1 MARLTVIADDLTGA
15 LDTGVQFANRCV
27 SVRVAAVH
35 GTAAV
40 HEELFQ
46 ADVAVIDAEVRHR
59 SRQQAY
65 KICLELVQ
73 QAQRCGTDSVY
84 IKTDSGL
91 RGNIGAMFQAALD
104 ASGAAVAYYAPALPR
119 MNRLTQ
125 GGIQYIDGVPINES
139 VFGQDPFEPVR
150 SPYIKDLF
158 KNCRAEVVTCQPR
171 NLPPPPQHGQQI
183 VICDAEKDTDFRC
196 IAMELQRT
204 NGLKI
209 LGGCAGF
216 AAVLPPF
223 LGLEGGPISLPC
235 INAPLLVLCGSLNPI
250 TKRQLEYGAAHGGV
264 RISLQSEQLAAGYFE
279 SRAGQ
284 DFLTQIEQRMQG
296 GCDMLIDTD
305 GTDTAEDADTAEQL
319 RGQIAEQ
326 LGLLMALLLERPAAD
341 NYLPMIIGGDTLMGF
356 MQQLSEAEISPLGE
370 AAPGAVLFTAPMHE
384 LEDGE
389 VLLKVKGCGICA
401 GDLKAFHGGIRVWGT
416 SEADRYM
423 EPPCIPGHEFYG
435 EVVDIKGE
443 VPGIAIGDD
452 VCAEQVVPCGHC
464 HFCRTGKYWMCQR
477 SAVFG
482 FKKYANG
489 GFAEYVKLP
498 KASLKHVLPK
508 SFTKEQSVLVEPIA
522 CGMHAL
528 EQANIQHDDVVVIA
542 GLGAIGTSM
551 CNIANLKMPKLVI
564 GLEVREERARR
575 AREYGADIVLN
586 PVECNVVEEIM
597 KLTGGLGCDV
607 YVEASGSPKSA
618 AQGLNCLRNHGRYV
632 QMGVLS
638 DLVTADWN
646 TIGDGK
652 ELTIIG
658 SHLSAKVYPAVI
670 RGIEKGLIKTDGLIS
685 HCFKLQDWAKAYETA
700 EKDPAAVK
708 IMLEP

>member
-158 KNCRAEVVTCQPR
+158 KNCRAEVVTCQLR

-370 AAPGAVLFTAPMHE
+370 AAPGAVLFTAPMATH
-384 LEDGE
+384 
-389 VLLKVKGCGICA
+389 VSRIIVSK
-401 GDLKAFHGGIRVWGT
+401 
-416 SEADRYM
+416 S
-423 EPPCIPGHEFYG
+423 
-435 EVVDIKGE
+435 
-443 VPGIAIGDD
+443 
-452 VCAEQVVPCGHC
+452 
-464 HFCRTGKYWMCQR
+464 
-477 SAVFG
+477 
-482 FKKYANG
+482 G
-489 GFAEYVKLP
+489 GFGDEDLLSRIRQNLQKGTEDDEAV
-498 KASLKHVLPK
+498 S
-508 SFTKEQSVLVEPIA
+508 T
-522 CGMHAL
+522 CHA
-528 EQANIQHDDVVVIA
+528 AA
-542 GLGAIGTSM
+542 GI
-551 CNIANLKMPKLVI
+551 
-564 GLEVREERARR
+564 
-575 AREYGADIVLN
+575 
-586 PVECNVVEEIM
+586 
-597 KLTGGLGCDV
+597 
-607 YVEASGSPKSA
+607 
-618 AQGLNCLRNHGRYV
+618 
-632 QMGVLS
+632 
-638 DLVTADWN
+638 
-646 TIGDGK
+646 
-652 ELTIIG
+652 
-658 SHLSAKVYPAVI
+658 
-670 RGIEKGLIKTDGLIS
+670 
-685 HCFKLQDWAKAYETA
+685 
-700 EKDPAAVK
+700 
-708 IMLEP
+708 

>member
-264 RISLQSEQLAAGYFE
+264 RISLQSEQLAADYFE

-370 AAPGAVLFTAPMHE
+370 AAPGAVLFTAP
-384 LEDGE
+384 
-389 VLLKVKGCGICA
+389 
-401 GDLKAFHGGIRVWGT
+401 
-416 SEADRYM
+416 
-423 EPPCIPGHEFYG
+423 
-435 EVVDIKGE
+435 
-443 VPGIAIGDD
+443 IAAHVSRII
-452 VCAEQVVPCGHC
+452 VS
-464 HFCRTGKYWMCQR
+464 K
-477 SAVFG
+477 S
-482 FKKYANG
+482 G
-489 GFAEYVKLP
+489 GFGDEDLLSRIRQNLQKG
-498 KASLKHVLPK
+498 
-508 SFTKEQSVLVEPIA
+508 TKDDEAVST
-522 CGMHAL
+522 CHA
-528 EQANIQHDDVVVIA
+528 AA
-542 GLGAIGTSM
+542 GI
-551 CNIANLKMPKLVI
+551 
-564 GLEVREERARR
+564 
-575 AREYGADIVLN
+575 
-586 PVECNVVEEIM
+586 
-597 KLTGGLGCDV
+597 
-607 YVEASGSPKSA
+607 
-618 AQGLNCLRNHGRYV
+618 
-632 QMGVLS
+632 
-638 DLVTADWN
+638 
-646 TIGDGK
+646 
-652 ELTIIG
+652 
-658 SHLSAKVYPAVI
+658 
-670 RGIEKGLIKTDGLIS
+670 
-685 HCFKLQDWAKAYETA
+685 
-700 EKDPAAVK
+700 
-708 IMLEP
+708 

>member
-46 ADVAVIDAEVRHR
+46 ANVAVIDAEVRHR

-341 NYLPMIIGGDTLMGF
+341 HYLPMIIGGDTLMGF

-370 AAPGAVLFTAPMHE
+370 AAPGAVLFTAP
-384 LEDGE
+384 
-389 VLLKVKGCGICA
+389 
-401 GDLKAFHGGIRVWGT
+401 
-416 SEADRYM
+416 
-423 EPPCIPGHEFYG
+423 
-435 EVVDIKGE
+435 
-443 VPGIAIGDD
+443 IAAHVSRII
-452 VCAEQVVPCGHC
+452 VS
-464 HFCRTGKYWMCQR
+464 K
-477 SAVFG
+477 S
-482 FKKYANG
+482 G
-489 GFAEYVKLP
+489 GFGDEDLLSRIRQNLQKG
-498 KASLKHVLPK
+498 
-508 SFTKEQSVLVEPIA
+508 TKDDEAVST
-522 CGMHAL
+522 CHA
-528 EQANIQHDDVVVIA
+528 AA
-542 GLGAIGTSM
+542 GI
-551 CNIANLKMPKLVI
+551 
-564 GLEVREERARR
+564 
-575 AREYGADIVLN
+575 
-586 PVECNVVEEIM
+586 
-597 KLTGGLGCDV
+597 
-607 YVEASGSPKSA
+607 
-618 AQGLNCLRNHGRYV
+618 
-632 QMGVLS
+632 
-638 DLVTADWN
+638 
-646 TIGDGK
+646 
-652 ELTIIG
+652 
-658 SHLSAKVYPAVI
+658 
-670 RGIEKGLIKTDGLIS
+670 
-685 HCFKLQDWAKAYETA
+685 
-700 EKDPAAVK
+700 
-708 IMLEP
+708 

>member
-35 GTAAV
+35 GTTAV

-59 SRQQAY
+59 SQQQAY

-73 QAQRCGTDSVY
+73 QALRCGTDTVY

-104 ASGAAVAYYAPALPR
+104 AGGAAAAYYAPALPQ
-119 MNRLTQ
+119 MNRLTR

-139 VFGQDPFEPVR
+139 VFGKDPFEPVR

-158 KNCRAEVVTCQPR
+158 KNCRAEVVACQPR
-171 NLPPPPQHGQQI
+171 NLPPPPQDGQQI
-183 VICDAEKDTDFRC
+183 VICDAENAMDFQC
-196 IAMELQRT
+196 IGMELQRT

-305 GTDTAEDADTAEQL
+305 GTETAKDADTAEQL

-370 AAPGAVLFTAPMHE
+370 AAPGAVLFTAPM
-384 LEDGE
+384 
-389 VLLKVKGCGICA
+389 A
-401 GDLKAFHGGIRVWGT
+401 TRV
-416 SEADRYM
+416 SR
-423 EPPCIPGHEFYG
+423 II
-435 EVVDIKGE
+435 VSK
-443 VPGIAIGDD
+443 
-452 VCAEQVVPCGHC
+452 
-464 HFCRTGKYWMCQR
+464 
-477 SAVFG
+477 S
-482 FKKYANG
+482 G
-489 GFAEYVKLP
+489 GFGDEDLLSRIRQNLQKGTEDDEAVSTY
-498 KASLKHVLPK
+498 
-508 SFTKEQSVLVEPIA
+508 
-522 CGMHAL
+522 HA
-528 EQANIQHDDVVVIA
+528 A
-542 GLGAIGTSM
+542 
-551 CNIANLKMPKLVI
+551 
-564 GLEVREERARR
+564 
-575 AREYGADIVLN
+575 
-586 PVECNVVEEIM
+586 
-597 KLTGGLGCDV
+597 TG
-607 YVEASGSPKSA
+607 
-618 AQGLNCLRNHGRYV
+618 
-632 QMGVLS
+632 
-638 DLVTADWN
+638 
-646 TIGDGK
+646 I
-652 ELTIIG
+652 
-658 SHLSAKVYPAVI
+658 
-670 RGIEKGLIKTDGLIS
+670 
-685 HCFKLQDWAKAYETA
+685 
-700 EKDPAAVK
+700 
-708 IMLEP
+708 

>member
-1 MARLTVIADDLTGA
+1 MP
-15 LDTGVQFANRCV
+15 
-27 SVRVAAVH
+27 SVMMSAPS
-35 GTAAV
+35 
-40 HEELFQ
+40 
-46 ADVAVIDAEVRHR
+46 R
-59 SRQQAY
+59 S
-65 KICLELVQ
+65 C
-73 QAQRCGTDSVY
+73 
-84 IKTDSGL
+84 
-91 RGNIGAMFQAALD
+91 
-104 ASGAAVAYYAPALPR
+104 
-119 MNRLTQ
+119 
-125 GGIQYIDGVPINES
+125 
-139 VFGQDPFEPVR
+139 
-150 SPYIKDLF
+150 
-158 KNCRAEVVTCQPR
+158 
-171 NLPPPPQHGQQI
+171 
-183 VICDAEKDTDFRC
+183 
-196 IAMELQRT
+196 
-204 NGLKI
+204 
-209 LGGCAGF
+209 
-216 AAVLPPF
+216 
-223 LGLEGGPISLPC
+223 
-235 INAPLLVLCGSLNPI
+235 
-250 TKRQLEYGAAHGGV
+250 
-264 RISLQSEQLAAGYFE
+264 
-279 SRAGQ
+279 
-284 DFLTQIEQRMQG
+284 
-296 GCDMLIDTD
+296 
-305 GTDTAEDADTAEQL
+305 
-319 RGQIAEQ
+319 
-326 LGLLMALLLERPAAD
+326 
-341 NYLPMIIGGDTLMGF
+341 
-356 MQQLSEAEISPLGE
+356 
-370 AAPGAVLFTAPMHE
+370 
-384 LEDGE
+384 
-389 VLLKVKGCGICA
+389 
-401 GDLKAFHGGIRVWGT
+401 
-416 SEADRYM
+416 
-423 EPPCIPGHEFYG
+423 
-435 EVVDIKGE
+435 
-443 VPGIAIGDD
+443 
-452 VCAEQVVPCGHC
+452 CGHC

>member
-59 SRQQAY
+59 SQQQAY

-104 ASGAAVAYYAPALPR
+104 ASGAAVAYYAPALPQ
-119 MNRLTQ
+119 MNRLTR
-125 GGIQYIDGVPINES
+125 GGIQYIDGVPIDKS
-139 VFGQDPFEPVR
+139 VFGQDPFEPVH
-150 SPYIKDLF
+150 SPYVKDLF
-158 KNCRAEVVTCQPR
+158 RNCRAA
-171 NLPPPPQHGQQI
+171 I
-183 VICDAEKDTDFRC
+183 VICDVEKDTDFRC

-223 LGLEGGPISLPC
+223 LGLEGGSISLPC

-356 MQQLSEAEISPLGE
+356 MQQLPEAEISPLGE
-370 AAPGAVLFTAPMHE
+370 AAPGAVLFTAPMATH
-384 LEDGE
+384 
-389 VLLKVKGCGICA
+389 VSRIIVSK
-401 GDLKAFHGGIRVWGT
+401 
-416 SEADRYM
+416 S
-423 EPPCIPGHEFYG
+423 
-435 EVVDIKGE
+435 
-443 VPGIAIGDD
+443 
-452 VCAEQVVPCGHC
+452 
-464 HFCRTGKYWMCQR
+464 
-477 SAVFG
+477 
-482 FKKYANG
+482 G
-489 GFAEYVKLP
+489 GFGDEDLLSRIRQNLQKGTEDDEAV
-498 KASLKHVLPK
+498 S
-508 SFTKEQSVLVEPIA
+508 T
-522 CGMHAL
+522 CHA
-528 EQANIQHDDVVVIA
+528 AA
-542 GLGAIGTSM
+542 GI
-551 CNIANLKMPKLVI
+551 
-564 GLEVREERARR
+564 
-575 AREYGADIVLN
+575 
-586 PVECNVVEEIM
+586 
-597 KLTGGLGCDV
+597 
-607 YVEASGSPKSA
+607 
-618 AQGLNCLRNHGRYV
+618 
-632 QMGVLS
+632 
-638 DLVTADWN
+638 
-646 TIGDGK
+646 
-652 ELTIIG
+652 
-658 SHLSAKVYPAVI
+658 
-670 RGIEKGLIKTDGLIS
+670 
-685 HCFKLQDWAKAYETA
+685 
-700 EKDPAAVK
+700 
-708 IMLEP
+708 

>member
-46 ADVAVIDAEVRHR
+46 ADVAVIDAVRHKT
-59 SRQQAY
+59 SQQAY
-65 KICLELVQ
+65 NICLGLVQ
-73 QAQRCGTDSVY
+73 QALRCGTDTVY

-104 ASGAAVAYYAPALPR
+104 AGGAAAAYYAPARPQ
-119 MNRLTQ
+119 MNRLTR

-171 NLPPPPQHGQQI
+171 NLPPPLQDGQQI
-183 VICDAEKDTDFRC
+183 VICDAENAMDFRC

-279 SRAGQ
+279 SCAGQ

-305 GTDTAEDADTAEQL
+305 GTETAEDADTAEQL

-370 AAPGAVLFTAPMHE
+370 AAPGAVLFTAPMATH
-384 LEDGE
+384 
-389 VLLKVKGCGICA
+389 VSRIIVSK
-401 GDLKAFHGGIRVWGT
+401 
-416 SEADRYM
+416 S
-423 EPPCIPGHEFYG
+423 
-435 EVVDIKGE
+435 
-443 VPGIAIGDD
+443 
-452 VCAEQVVPCGHC
+452 
-464 HFCRTGKYWMCQR
+464 
-477 SAVFG
+477 
-482 FKKYANG
+482 G
-489 GFAEYVKLP
+489 GFGDEDLLSRIRQNLQKGTEDDEAV
-498 KASLKHVLPK
+498 S
-508 SFTKEQSVLVEPIA
+508 T
-522 CGMHAL
+522 CHA
-528 EQANIQHDDVVVIA
+528 AA
-542 GLGAIGTSM
+542 GI
-551 CNIANLKMPKLVI
+551 
-564 GLEVREERARR
+564 
-575 AREYGADIVLN
+575 
-586 PVECNVVEEIM
+586 
-597 KLTGGLGCDV
+597 
-607 YVEASGSPKSA
+607 
-618 AQGLNCLRNHGRYV
+618 
-632 QMGVLS
+632 
-638 DLVTADWN
+638 
-646 TIGDGK
+646 
-652 ELTIIG
+652 
-658 SHLSAKVYPAVI
+658 
-670 RGIEKGLIKTDGLIS
+670 
-685 HCFKLQDWAKAYETA
+685 
-700 EKDPAAVK
+700 
-708 IMLEP
+708 

>member
-341 NYLPMIIGGDTLMGF
+341 HYLPMIIGGDTLMGF
-356 MQQLSEAEISPLGE
+356 MQQLPEAEISPLGE
-370 AAPGAVLFTAPMHE
+370 AAPGAVLFTAP
-384 LEDGE
+384 
-389 VLLKVKGCGICA
+389 
-401 GDLKAFHGGIRVWGT
+401 
-416 SEADRYM
+416 
-423 EPPCIPGHEFYG
+423 
-435 EVVDIKGE
+435 
-443 VPGIAIGDD
+443 IAAHVSRII
-452 VCAEQVVPCGHC
+452 VS
-464 HFCRTGKYWMCQR
+464 K
-477 SAVFG
+477 S
-482 FKKYANG
+482 G
-489 GFAEYVKLP
+489 GFGDEDLLSRIRQNLQKG
-498 KASLKHVLPK
+498 
-508 SFTKEQSVLVEPIA
+508 TKDDEAVST
-522 CGMHAL
+522 CHA
-528 EQANIQHDDVVVIA
+528 AA
-542 GLGAIGTSM
+542 GI
-551 CNIANLKMPKLVI
+551 
-564 GLEVREERARR
+564 
-575 AREYGADIVLN
+575 
-586 PVECNVVEEIM
+586 
-597 KLTGGLGCDV
+597 
-607 YVEASGSPKSA
+607 
-618 AQGLNCLRNHGRYV
+618 
-632 QMGVLS
+632 
-638 DLVTADWN
+638 
-646 TIGDGK
+646 
-652 ELTIIG
+652 
-658 SHLSAKVYPAVI
+658 
-670 RGIEKGLIKTDGLIS
+670 
-685 HCFKLQDWAKAYETA
+685 
-700 EKDPAAVK
+700 
-708 IMLEP
+708 